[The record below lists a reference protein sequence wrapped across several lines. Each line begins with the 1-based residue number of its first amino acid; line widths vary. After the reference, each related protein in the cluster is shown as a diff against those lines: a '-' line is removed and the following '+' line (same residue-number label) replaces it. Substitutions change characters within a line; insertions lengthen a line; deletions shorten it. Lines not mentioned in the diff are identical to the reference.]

1 MKQANL
7 KGGHLSCNLNDKR
20 SKSSKDRIKE
30 PLYQECHKWVLKN
43 DEGPEEVTSSKCH
56 RQRGPFV
63 QRFLRQEGLG
73 ACEEQRAGKRAKVD
87 GCVTTM

>member
-1 MKQANL
+1 MTKGASLSSL
-7 KGGHLSCNLNDKR
+7 K
-20 SKSSKDRIKE
+20 IKE

-43 DEGPEEVTSSKCH
+43 DEGTEEVTSSKCH

-63 QRFLRQEGLG
+63 QRFLRQEELG
-73 ACEEQRAGKRAKVD
+73 ACEEQRAGKQAKVD